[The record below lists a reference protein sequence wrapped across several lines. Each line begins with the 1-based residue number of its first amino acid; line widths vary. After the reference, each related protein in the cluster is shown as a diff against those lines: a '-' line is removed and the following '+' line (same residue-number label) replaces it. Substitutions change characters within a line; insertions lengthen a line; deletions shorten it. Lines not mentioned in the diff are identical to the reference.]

1 MSETA
6 ADVDTLAPDET
17 VTEASAVGLGAMV
30 VVILAFSSSS
40 SIVRL
45 ADAPATAIAFWR
57 MAMAVVLWHSWM
69 AFKGIRITRVQ
80 WKRAILPGVS
90 FGLNIT
96 LFFTAITRTS
106 IAHAEFIGGLTPL
119 LVVPIGAKLFGE
131 RIAVKALGWAL
142 VAIAGMA
149 LVLFNGPP
157 SNSATIG
164 GDAITFLAVG
174 TWTSYILFTKANRGD
189 MDVTRF
195 MGAISP
201 IALLVIAPIAI
212 GQGDVLDIPAHGWI
226 YIATLALLT
235 GVLSHGL
242 IVFAQHHLPVA
253 TIVILQVAQPAL
265 AVGWAFLLV
274 DERVDS
280 WQVLGGVIVIVSLA
294 LFVVTAKR
302 VEATRRR
309 SELGPRTSVAGDVSP
324 PEIAPGGPS

>member
-1 MSETA
+1 MT
-6 ADVDTLAPDET
+6 TPTPDEPDSS
-17 VTEASAVGLGAMV
+17 ASVVGLTAIV
-30 VVILAFSSSS
+30 VAALAFSSSS

-45 ADAPATAIAFWR
+45 ADTSGTAVAFWR
-57 MAMAVVLWHSWM
+57 MAIAVVLWHAWM
-69 AFKGIRITRVQ
+69 AIRGIRITRAQ
-80 WKRAILPGVS
+80 WKRAILPGVC

-142 VAIAGMA
+142 LAIAGMA
-149 LVLFNGPP
+149 LVLFNGP
-157 SNSATIG
+157 STNSATLE

-174 TWTSYILFTKANRGD
+174 TWTSYILLTKANRGD

-201 IALLVIAPIAI
+201 IALVVIAPIAI
-212 GQGDVLDIPAHGWI
+212 ARGGVLDVPAHGWV
-226 YIATLALLT
+226 YIATLGVLT

-242 IVFAQHHLPVA
+242 IVFAQHHVPVA
-253 TIVILQVAQPAL
+253 TISILQVAQPAL
-265 AVGWAFLLV
+265 AVGWAFVLV
-274 DERVDS
+274 DERVDA
-280 WQVLGGVIVIVSLA
+280 WQIVGGAIVIASLA
-294 LFVVTAKR
+294 LFVVTARR

-309 SELGPRTSVAGDVSP
+309 AADVAEALSVHQ
-324 PEIAPGGPS
+324 